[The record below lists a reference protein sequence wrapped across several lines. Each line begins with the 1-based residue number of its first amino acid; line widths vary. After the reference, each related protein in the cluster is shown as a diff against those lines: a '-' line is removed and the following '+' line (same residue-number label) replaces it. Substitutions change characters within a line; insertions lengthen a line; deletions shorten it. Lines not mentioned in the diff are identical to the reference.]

1 VLRVLS
7 LVAVGAGLVAHTLF
21 VVHTFFLAQQTPPL
35 ASQFG
40 SLLFL
45 AWILAVFT
53 LYGSL
58 HHPKIAWSVF
68 VLPVVL
74 GLVGL
79 AEVLRPGDLI
89 TPDWSHGVAIWGAV
103 HGVLLLL
110 AAVGVCVGFVASVMY
125 LAQAHRLREKTPPG
139 HGLQLLSLERL
150 DEMNR
155 RAVMLAFPL
164 LTAGVLIGLMQLA
177 SPTAELHGWADPKI

>member
-1 VLRVLS
+1 MAGAMLNHITLVCFGASYALALVLEIVRPLRPLPILRVLS

-21 VVHTFFLAQQTPPL
+21 VVHTFFLAPLTPKL
-35 ASQFG
+35 ASPFG

-79 AEVLRPGDLI
+79 AWVFGPNVLVTPSWDGEVI
-89 TPDWSHGVAIWGAV
+89 WSVV
-103 HGVLLLL
+103 HGVILLL

-125 LAQAHRLREKTPPG
+125 LVQAHRLREKTPPG
-139 HGLQLLSLERL
+139 H
-150 DEMNR
+150 
-155 RAVMLAFPL
+155 
-164 LTAGVLIGLMQLA
+164 
-177 SPTAELHGWADPKI
+177 